1 VPVKINGLPAHVLL
15 VHAVVVLVPLAA
27 LMLVASAIWPA
38 ARAKLGFLTPAV
50 ALVALILVPITT
62 HAGHWLQNHLHND
75 FGHTDPQILTHA
87 HLGAQ
92 LLWWVIPLF
101 LISAAVW
108 VLGRRYDLVWRS
120 SDDGNERAVPV
131 WVTAALAA
139 VAVGVAVGTL
149 IWVVRIGE
157 SGSRAIWPSGST
169 TG

>member
-50 ALVALILVPITT
+50 ALAALILVPITT
-62 HAGHWLQNHLHND
+62 HAGHWLQNHLPND
-75 FGHTDPQILTHA
+75 FGYTNKQIVHHA
-87 HLGAQ
+87 HLGGQ

-101 LISAAVW
+101 VVSAAVW
-108 VLGRRYDLVWRS
+108 LIGRRYDLVWRPAAG
-120 SDDGNERAVPV
+120 GNGRALPV
-131 WVTAALAA
+131 WVTAAIAV
-139 VAVGVAVGTL
+139 VAVGVALGTL

-157 SGSRAIWPSGST
+157 SGSRSIWPAGST

>member
-1 VPVKINGLPAHVLL
+1 VPVEINGLPAHVLL

-62 HAGHWLQNHLHND
+62 NAGHWLQDHLHNN
-75 FGHTDPQILTHA
+75 FGHTDPRVLHHT
-87 HLGAQ
+87 HLGGQ

-101 LISAAVW
+101 FVAAGVWLI
-108 VLGRRYDLVWRS
+108 GRRYDLVWRMA
-120 SDDGNERAVPV
+120 DGENERALPV
-131 WVTAALAA
+131 WVTAVIAV

-157 SGSRAIWPSGST
+157 SGSRSIWPPGST